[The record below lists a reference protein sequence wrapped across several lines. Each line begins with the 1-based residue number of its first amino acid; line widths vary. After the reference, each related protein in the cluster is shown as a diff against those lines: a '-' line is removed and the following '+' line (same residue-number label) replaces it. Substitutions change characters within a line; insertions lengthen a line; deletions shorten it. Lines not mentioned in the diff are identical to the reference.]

1 MRSTGTTSPRR
12 ARRGRVRETLFAT
25 VATLALSVTGFASAA
40 YATQSSGE
48 DGGDS
53 SSPSVVTQEQG
64 EGLSPDASDGE
75 EGAGQTGVPE
85 DKQQEAVTTE
95 QSAGKQDA
103 RAAGDPALITVTGA
117 FEGDTPLVVGGKAW
131 FSGTWE
137 NAKGEDDNSLKAGD
151 TFFITLP
158 PELEFPE
165 GQKDF
170 NLEGEGGAWGTC
182 KIHSPSLN
190 TVTCTLTD
198 LVNEKFE
205 VKGTFRFQVEATG
218 ATSGDDVKF
227 NFNGTPTKVVLPGEK
242 PIIDPSKPKDEWSK
256 TGELQSTKAQVK
268 WTINLP
274 GAILNQADGPVVTI
288 TDSPGGNQVL
298 CDPNGLSV
306 AAYRGDTVQ
315 TNAPLPALGLVPG
328 EGGKFSILL
337 TEPNGGYDARY
348 TYKVSYL
355 SCTSDGLPIKPG
367 SNYTNEADIDIE
379 GVKGD
384 GVGEVNQNWTFP
396 KDSKSG
402 SFTPDNEK
410 INWDVRIK
418 ASHLLGLSGF
428 ELTDTVAGD
437 HEVCEATARN
447 LKVQQRLGEGR
458 WVDVP
463 GLVLDSYTQD
473 SDSKWFTAKFKLSDG
488 KKFELED
495 PWLYRVTYQTCKT
508 SVGVPDPE
516 NNTFNNSVT
525 VNDDLKIEGG
535 ASVSRKFDKVG
546 TLNQAA
552 KDLNGT
558 TYPANTLLDW
568 TVTIPGYRVDSPVN
582 ELDITDTMS
591 ETMAV
596 CGNPEVGSDITE
608 AIDLKVIAKAQV
620 EQAPNAPKD
629 VTLQATATMGADN
642 KLKITVEEP
651 SVGDPDGYVENGF
664 SKEYQYVLTY
674 TTCTASGG
682 QDLEGTNYTNSI
694 EGVGDGK
701 AGSVTKG
708 ADASGTGGGASR
720 GTVAV
725 TKSVDGDGKGLVPAG
740 TEFTVKVEEI
750 APTGK
755 IAQTYN
761 LMVKA
766 DGTPVNGL
774 YQRGTGWKLRLS
786 EPTFPKVPG
795 VTFGDPVFAAGEGIT
810 LTDDGKVATAAIT
823 PGKLISVSLT
833 NTATADRGEVS
844 ITKAIEGTAAGAV
857 SAERTFPIKA
867 TFQVPKGA
875 PAVAERDH
883 RVAAGE
889 TWTLGGLPVGTVVTF
904 SETKPADT
912 TGMVWGEPKF
922 TPSNKVTVPTG
933 SQAPVKVM
941 LTNKVDWVLGEV
953 SITKELTGPAAS
965 AVPEGM
971 EFEVTASFQVP
982 AGAAQV
988 ADRQFSLKAGQVETI
1003 KDLPVGTKVTFTEV
1017 KPANTDNLVW
1027 SDPVF
1032 SPGAGVTVAGPKA
1045 DPVKVKLTNA
1055 VTYAVGGVTIQ
1066 KVVSGNAAGA
1076 AGVVD
1081 REFDVKASFK
1091 VPTGATEVADQ
1102 TFKLKAGE
1110 LKAFTDLPVGTEVTF
1125 TEVQPEDTGALDWQ
1139 TPTFNPGSTVAV
1151 ISEAK
1156 GSPVEVVLTNEVN
1169 WVLNE
1174 VSITKDIEGPAVT
1187 AVPEGMEFEVTASF
1201 QMPAGAAQVA
1211 DRQFTLKAGQVE
1223 TIKDLPVGTK
1233 VTFTETMPVDSD
1245 LVWEDPT
1252 FDPASTVV
1260 VGDLKSDPVLVKMT
1274 NHVDYAV
1281 GKVVIEK
1288 FLEGGGVYAV
1298 DPDMEFTVKATF
1310 DVPEGAAEIAAREFP
1325 IKVGQ
1330 PVTIDDLPV
1339 GTVVNFDEVQP
1350 SDDGIVN
1357 WGEPS
1362 FSETSVVVVR
1372 TEGEQAPVTVMLTN
1386 HVERATGT
1394 LEVGKKLQGV
1404 KADKFPAGTVF
1415 EVAANWSDEDGKAQS
1430 ALLKLPVD
1438 GTLVPLGVDLPT
1450 GTEVTFTEAKA
1461 PTVEGFKWASVTFS
1475 PKSVT
1480 ITEDE
1485 VPTVIATNV
1494 YKSTDT
1500 LPVTGAAGT
1509 IALLVSGLALI
1520 GGGTYLTI
1528 RSNKKRGAHVA

>member
-227 NFNGTPTKVVLPGEK
+227 NFNGTPTVVVLPGEK

-274 GAILNQADGPVVTI
+274 GAILNQADGSVVTI
-288 TDSPGGNQVL
+288 TDSLGGNQVL

-596 CGNPEVGSDITE
+596 CGNPEVGSDIME

-651 SVGDPDGYVENGF
+651 SVGDPDGYVEDGF

-833 NTATADRGEVS
+833 NTATADRGEVF

-965 AVPEGM
+965 
-971 EFEVTASFQVP
+971 
-982 AGAAQV
+982 
-988 ADRQFSLKAGQVETI
+988 
-1003 KDLPVGTKVTFTEV
+1003 
-1017 KPANTDNLVW
+1017 
-1027 SDPVF
+1027 
-1032 SPGAGVTVAGPKA
+1032 
-1045 DPVKVKLTNA
+1045 
-1055 VTYAVGGVTIQ
+1055 
-1066 KVVSGNAAGA
+1066 
-1076 AGVVD
+1076 
-1081 REFDVKASFK
+1081 
-1091 VPTGATEVADQ
+1091 
-1102 TFKLKAGE
+1102 
-1110 LKAFTDLPVGTEVTF
+1110 
-1125 TEVQPEDTGALDWQ
+1125 
-1139 TPTFNPGSTVAV
+1139 
-1151 ISEAK
+1151 
-1156 GSPVEVVLTNEVN
+1156 
-1169 WVLNE
+1169 
-1174 VSITKDIEGPAVT
+1174 

>member
-227 NFNGTPTKVVLPGEK
+227 NFNGTPTVVVLPGEK

-274 GAILNQADGPVVTI
+274 GAILNQADGSVVTI
-288 TDSPGGNQVL
+288 TDSLGGNQVL

-463 GLVLDSYTQD
+463 GLVLDSYSQD

-651 SVGDPDGYVENGF
+651 SVGDPDGYVEDGF

-1003 KDLPVGTKVTFTEV
+1003 KDLPVGTKVTFTE
-1017 KPANTDNLVW
+1017 
-1027 SDPVF
+1027 
-1032 SPGAGVTVAGPKA
+1032 
-1045 DPVKVKLTNA
+1045 
-1055 VTYAVGGVTIQ
+1055 
-1066 KVVSGNAAGA
+1066 
-1076 AGVVD
+1076 
-1081 REFDVKASFK
+1081 
-1091 VPTGATEVADQ
+1091 
-1102 TFKLKAGE
+1102 
-1110 LKAFTDLPVGTEVTF
+1110 
-1125 TEVQPEDTGALDWQ
+1125 
-1139 TPTFNPGSTVAV
+1139 
-1151 ISEAK
+1151 
-1156 GSPVEVVLTNEVN
+1156 
-1169 WVLNE
+1169 
-1174 VSITKDIEGPAVT
+1174 
-1187 AVPEGMEFEVTASF
+1187 
-1201 QMPAGAAQVA
+1201 
-1211 DRQFTLKAGQVE
+1211 
-1223 TIKDLPVGTK
+1223 
-1233 VTFTETMPVDSD
+1233 TMPVDSD